1 MKKTLLSLALVAGM
15 FVSNVTMACENCGKN
30 DPAVELRGAMQKLW
44 SDHMQWTFATVDAF
58 FHNQSGLNA
67 QLNRLLQNQKDIGA
81 AIVPVYGQAVGDK
94 LTSLLTVHIQ
104 QAVPVLKAAQ
114 AGDQTALKKALDDWY
129 ANAQEIADFLSAA
142 NPKNWKQADMR
153 EMMKTHIDQTTAY
166 SVELLKN
173 NYDEAVKK
181 YDEANDHM
189 KIMSDELAM
198 GIVKQFHDKFKKPSI
213 KKN

>member
-1 MKKTLLSLALVAGM
+1 MNKILLSLTLVAGM
-15 FVSNVTMACENCGKN
+15 FASNVTMACDKCGKG

-58 FHNQSGLNA
+58 FHNQAGLDA

-81 AIVPVYGQAVGDK
+81 AIVPVYGQAAGDK
-94 LTSLLTVHIQ
+94 LTILLTVHIQ

-114 AGDQTALKKALDDWY
+114 AGDQPTLKKALDDWY
-129 ANAQEIADFLSAA
+129 LNAQEIADFLAAA
-142 NPKNWKQADMR
+142 NPKNWNQADMR
-153 EMMKTHIDQTTAY
+153 TMMKKHIDQTTAY
-166 SVELLKN
+166 SVDLLKG

-198 GIVKQFHDKFKKPSI
+198 GIIKQFPDKFKKASV
-213 KKN
+213 KKK